1 MEIQK
6 FMTTKIDNI
15 IGELKSLTLIEA
27 TELVK
32 QIESTF
38 GVNASLVSTS
48 GTQIINETV
57 NKNSVEVEEQT
68 EFSVILEEVPAAKK
82 IAILKV
88 VRSLTGLGLKDA
100 KNLVESY
107 PKTLKENLTKNDA
120 NDVKQKL
127 EEAGAK
133 VVIK

>member
-1 MEIQK
+1 
-6 FMTTKIDNI
+6 MTTKIDNI

>member
-1 MEIQK
+1 
-6 FMTTKIDNI
+6 MTTKIENI
-15 IGELKSLTLIEA
+15 IEELKSLTLIEA
-27 TELVK
+27 TELVQ

-57 NKNSVEVEEQT
+57 DKSSAEVEEQT
-68 EFSVILEEVPAAKK
+68 EFSVILEEVPATKK

-107 PKTLKENLTKNDA
+107 PKTLKENLTKDDA
-120 NDVKQKL
+120 NSVKQKL

-133 VVIK
+133 VVIR